1 VRASRLARR
10 AFGRTAQQMSR
21 AHHADGRARR
31 ERGGNMESVGKGGKR
46 EPRGRPASTAARRL
60 AGDSRFRGAVASLD
74 AEDIA
79 LARLQAHLRRTEAIH
94 AAPSAGATVL
104 RRTTVRLP
112 AVLLTRLRE
121 RAKRDGV
128 TPSQVVEEALERLLR
143 SR

>member
-1 VRASRLARR
+1 MRRDQKNNRGRHGERQETTARR
-10 AFGRTAQQMSR
+10 AVA
-21 AHHADGRARR
+21 
-31 ERGGNMESVGKGGKR
+31 E
-46 EPRGRPASTAARRL
+46 ASPSATNTRL
-60 AGDSRFRGAVASLD
+60 RDAVASLD

-94 AAPSAGATVL
+94 TAAPRAATAL

-112 AVLLTRLRE
+112 AVLLARLRE

-128 TPSQVVEEALERLLR
+128 TASEVVEQSLERFLR